1 MSASI
6 PQVRALSEPDTSE
19 VDGPLL
25 KKPRLDED
33 VNLDR
38 GMEVD
43 ALAPHSPAQALA
55 DEDVQL
61 EEPEVID
68 EAILN
73 QNLPSNKSHKKNKK
87 KKREPPMP
95 EPCSPSDV
103 LYREIKGLLGEDAV
117 DRVTKAGDAF
127 KTPYERGEEVVV
139 KIEMIESGGTSSI
152 LATVSDLDSERID

>member
-38 GMEVD
+38 GMEVV
-43 ALAPHSPAQALA
+43 AP
-55 DEDVQL
+55 EDVQL

-68 EAILN
+68 EATLN
-73 QNLPSNKSHKKNKK
+73 QNLPSNKSHKKSKK

-127 KTPYERGEEVVV
+127 KAPYERGEEVEV
-139 KIEMIESGGTSSI
+139 KIEMIGSGGTSSSI
-152 LATVSDLDSERID
+152 LATVSDFDTQWID